1 MRRENQAE
9 RELKSRLKGLGRAF
23 AKDELAYLAL
33 TARVEAPIRDRLAV
47 CLQRRLPSRFCVARE
62 YPKRTDLAI
71 LESTDGEGALP
82 RLQPIVLIEL
92 KAMYSYDVLYTT
104 CPTTG
109 FDRHYLPNLTADL
122 RKAQLLA
129 NAGASVYGLLL
140 ATHPDQGIPAEF
152 TSVVKNYSPITRAYS
167 HRNYTAASLWKT
179 LHEYV
184 GPRISTLGTV
194 TAGSWD
200 AGSAFGVHCRM
211 AYWLVRS
218 TLGRAS

>member
-62 YPKRTDLAI
+62 CPKRTDLAI
-71 LESTDGEGALP
+71 FESTDGEGTLP

-109 FDRHYLPNLTADL
+109 FERHYLPNLTADL

-152 TSVVKNYSPITRAYS
+152 TRVVKNYSPITKAYTR
-167 HRNYTAASLWKT
+167 RNHTSTSLWKAM
-179 LHEYV
+179 HEYV
-184 GPRISTLGTV
+184 APRIEKLGSV
-194 TAGSWD
+194 TTGAWD
-200 AGSAFGVHCRM
+200 AGNAFGVHVRM

-218 TLGRAS
+218 GRGG